1 NTWEYHYNLYHTD
14 LMNNDFSRNC
24 IYHAI
29 NHQLDLDGKKYE
41 TRQLIEYCIR
51 PSSNKEYEDVINGT
65 IYSVL
70 TFDQL
75 KKQNITTESLVDWA
89 IPIDLIE
96 RYQHFLDMNNSSS
109 IELFL

>member
-1 NTWEYHYNLYHTD
+1 
-14 LMNNDFSRNC
+14 MNNDFSRDC

-29 NHQLDLDGKKYE
+29 NHQLDRDDKKYE